1 MFFVISI
8 LNGCTPIIEKNF
20 GRLMYIFL
28 RYNNKIEIMLVKTIL
43 SLAFLYMG
51 TPIIEKF
58 VGFYLI
64 IS

>member
-1 MFFVISI
+1 M
-8 LNGCTPIIEKNF
+8 GTPSREKNF

-51 TPIIEKF
+51 TPISKKF